1 MSQVVRG
8 SDGKLYQVIG
18 EVKQKKRQRD
28 NNQNKE
34 ANRKRKT
41 VHKNNNNNNRNGKK
55 GSSSSRR
62 KKVEAMEGS
71 SSSSSEDE
79 GEEEIMLDDQ
89 EMLENIEELIEL
101 DSDEEEE
108 TREFIA
114 ETVAKINKK
123 RGKQE
128 EDEKGNEEEES
139 EEGEIEDDET
149 LKEESKKPT
158 FDAEDIPTIEE
169 MQRLCEIELEKKYNY
184 CVAFVTKYKKIKN
197 EKSEMPAW
205 KKANVMLTNSA
216 AILARLKAL
225 EGSQLQANVP
235 LSQAVPKLREKGEKM
250 FKEALEIV
258 EKLSLEDQDK
268 FWSLQI
274 RNKGVT
280 KFDDLKTI
288 KTHQEEKIQSM
299 ISESVNQS
307 VRNILQA
314 KGVEVEEQMIV
325 ASLPPSIVSKQ
336 NPPTQPTPVPAV
348 PILSPVTSNN
358 NNNTTTTITMMS
370 TQESIP
376 SLIN

>member
-28 NNQNKE
+28 SGNNKQV
-34 ANRKRKT
+34 NRKKKT
-41 VHKNNNNNNRNGKK
+41 VQSNKSAKK
-55 GSSSSRR
+55 GSSNSRR
-62 KKVEAMEGS
+62 RKVESMEGS
-71 SSSSSEDE
+71 SSSESEE
-79 GEEEIMLDDQ
+79 GEEEIVLDDQ
-89 EMLENIEELIEL
+89 EILENIEELVEL

-128 EDEKGNEEEES
+128 EDDEENNQEES
-139 EEGEIEDDET
+139 EEGEIEEDET
-149 LKEESKKPT
+149 LKEESKKPV
-158 FDAEDIPTIEE
+158 FDPEDIPTIEE
-169 MQRLCEIELEKKYNY
+169 MQRLCEIELEKKYNN
-184 CVAFVTKYKKIKN
+184 CVAYISKHKKRKN
-197 EKSEMPAW
+197 EKTEIPAW
-205 KKANVMLTNSA
+205 KKANVMLTNAA

-280 KFDDLKTI
+280 NFDDLKTI

-314 KGVEVEEQMIV
+314 KGVEVEDQMIA
-325 ASLPPSIVSKQ
+325 ASLPPSILSKQ
-336 NPPTQPTPVPAV
+336 NPPTQPTPVPTV
-348 PILSPVTSNN
+348 PILSPVAVNN
-358 NNNTTTTITMMS
+358 NNNNNNSTTTITMMS
-370 TQESIP
+370 TQETLP
-376 SLIN
+376 GLIN